1 MAAKSSLNLP
11 RQGLRLEQSSE
22 APATLAA
29 GVLASAKGL
38 FASWERAH
46 MPKRKLSLKGLR

>member
-38 FASWERAH
+38 FASWERVRR
-46 MPKRKLSLKGLR
+46 PPGRRSV